1 MRIRNRSCASYPW
14 EGLTSVTYWVTYVTI
29 MNTTDAA
36 SGPAR
41 LLFGKTRLAI
51 LALLFGRF
59 EERFYLRQ
67 IARASGYGL
76 GPVQREL
83 KLLTEVGI
91 LRRSAE
97 GRQVYFQAD
106 PGSPVF
112 ADLKSLLA
120 KTVGIAGTLRDAIAP
135 LAGRIKAAFIYG
147 SIARGEERAGSD
159 VDLLVVGE
167 ATFAE
172 VVAALQAVDIET
184 EVLDRPYMMTV
195 NGTPDS
201 MGVQYMVRFSV
212 PVATFD
218 RGELL
223 ALRAICH
230 ELQIVYRFTRNR
242 LVLARGHVANAIEV
256 EVW

>member
-14 EGLTSVTYWVTYVTI
+14 EGLTSVTYWVTYVII
-29 MNTTDAA
+29 MLTTDAA

-41 LLFGKTRLAI
+41 LLLGKTRLAI

-83 KLLTEVGI
+83 KLLTEAGI

-106 PGSPVF
+106 PESPVF
-112 ADLKSLLA
+112 PDLKSLLA

-172 VVAALQAVDIET
+172 VVAALQAAQNALGREINPTVYPPDEFRAKVGNKHHFLT
-184 EVLDRPYMMTV
+184 SVLEDPKIFLV
-195 NGTPDS
+195 GD
-201 MGVQYMVRFSV
+201 
-212 PVATFD
+212 D
-218 RGELL
+218 
-223 ALRAICH
+223 H
-230 ELQIVYRFTRNR
+230 ELAGMAKER
-242 LVLARGHVANAIEV
+242 LARRT
-256 EVW
+256 